1 MNFNSMMRKNF
12 IIIFCSDLFIVTG
25 SLYLAFLLRFDF
37 LFNTTQYNSF
47 LKIITPVVLIKVFS
61 FSVFRLYRGMWRYAS
76 IQDLL
81 NVIKASTLSSLLIM
95 TYILT
100 IYRFDGFSR
109 SVIINDALLTI
120 FFIAGFRLSVRFYFE
135 YFSRHHGLFDSLN
148 SIFTHN
154 RINNND
160 RLLIIGA
167 GDAGEQIL
175 REINGNPNFKYNVV
189 GFLDDKRAKIGKII
203 HRVKVL
209 DRIENIV
216 SIVEE
221 YGVDE
226 VLIAIPSATS
236 ESMRRIVDLCRKS
249 GKKFKTIPAM
259 SEIING
265 NLTIS
270 SIREV
275 AYRDLLGRKTITLDC
290 MEINQYLCNKTVLVT
305 GAGGSIGSEL
315 CRQICKFKPEK
326 VVLLERSEPALYE
339 IELELKKRYPYLRI
353 KPVLADIQNKNH
365 IVRAFDQHHPE
376 IVFHAAAY
384 KHVPMMELHPWMAV
398 DNNIIGTINVAETAK
413 EFNVDRF
420 VFVST
425 DKAVRPT
432 NVMGTSKRITELY
445 IQNQVNIENNKTKFM
460 TVRFGNVIGSSGSV
474 IPLFKKQIAE
484 GGPVTVTHPDIIR
497 YFMTIPEACQLI
509 LQAGSM
515 TSGGECYILDMGE
528 PVNIDNMARDLIKFS
543 GFEPDVDIDIIYTGL
558 RPGEKLFEELIIE
571 GEGIV
576 KTDHK
581 DIMVLKSTINDLDV
595 LNINIEKLAE
605 LSQLQDSGRIIDK
618 MKEMVPEFKPENI
631 TKIRADKQISNVIPL
646 VLDGKRAGA
655 L

>member
-1 MNFNSMMRKNF
+1 MNFDSMIRKNF
-12 IIIFCSDLFIVTG
+12 IIIFFSDLSIILV

-37 LFNTTQYNSF
+37 NFGTAQYNSF
-47 LKIITPVVLIKVFS
+47 IEIIAPVIIIKLFS
-61 FSVFRLYRGMWRYAS
+61 FSIFKLYKGMWRYAS
-76 IQDLL
+76 IQDLF
-81 NVIKASTLSSLLIM
+81 NVIKASILSFLLIL
-95 TYILT
+95 TYILAV
-100 IYRFDGFSR
+100 YRFDGFSR
-109 SVIINDALLTI
+109 SVIIIDFLLTI
-120 FFIAGFRLSVRFYFE
+120 LFIAGFRLSVRFYFE
-135 YFSRHHGLFDSLN
+135 YFARHNGLFDSIS
-148 SIFTHN
+148 SIFSHN
-154 RINNND
+154 STNNQS

-175 REINGNPNFKYNVV
+175 REIKGNTKFQYLVV
-189 GFLDDKRAKIGKII
+189 GFLDDQTAKIGKNIHGVNVLGKIETLVNII
-203 HRVKVL
+203 
-209 DRIENIV
+209 
-216 SIVEE
+216 EE

-226 VLIAIPSATS
+226 ILIAIPSTS
-236 ESMRRIVDLCRKS
+236 AKNMRRIVDLCKTS
-249 GKKFKTIPAM
+249 DTKFKTIPGM
-259 SEIING
+259 SELING
-265 NLTIS
+265 HLTIS

-275 AYRDLLGRKTITLDC
+275 AYRDLLGRKTIKLDNQ
-290 MEINQYLCNKTVLVT
+290 EIGDYLTNKTILVT

-326 VVLLERSEPALYE
+326 VVLFERSEPALYE
-339 IELELKKRYPYLRI
+339 IELELRKNYPYI
-353 KPVLADIQNKNH
+353 DVIPTLADIQNKNH
-365 IVRAFDQHHPE
+365 INRVFNNHNPE

-398 DNNIIGTINVAETAK
+398 SNNIVGTINVAEIAK
-413 EFNVDRF
+413 KYNVDRF

-432 NVMGTSKRITELY
+432 NVMGTSKRITELF
-445 IQNQVNIENNKTKFM
+445 IQNQMNLDNTKTKFM

-515 TSGGECYILDMGE
+515 TKGGECYILDMGD

-543 GFEPDVDIDIIYTGL
+543 GFEADVDIDIVYTGL

-571 GEGIV
+571 GEGII

-581 DIMVLKSTINDLDV
+581 DIMVLKSTDNDLSI
-595 LNINIEKLAE
+595 LNYNIDILAGLAE
-605 LSQLQDSGRIIDK
+605 IQDAEGIIVK
-618 MKEMVPEFKPENI
+618 MKEMVPEFRPENLSKINSEI
-631 TKIRADKQISNVIPL
+631 TSNNVIPL
-646 VLDGKRAGA
+646 RQ
-655 L
+655 

>member
-1 MNFNSMMRKNF
+1 MNLNSMMRKNF
-12 IIIFCSDLFIVTG
+12 IVIFCTDIFIIVA

-37 LFNTTQYNSF
+37 LFGTAQYNSF
-47 LKIITPVVLIKVFS
+47 LKIIIPVIVIKILS
-61 FSVFRLYRGMWRYAS
+61 FSIFRLYRGMWRYAS
-76 IQDLL
+76 IPDLF
-81 NVIKASTLSSLLIM
+81 NVIKASLFSALLIAS
-95 TYILT
+95 YVLAV
-100 IYRFDGFSR
+100 YRFDGFSR
-109 SVIINDALLTI
+109 SVIINDALLAI
-120 FFIAGFRLSVRFYFE
+120 ILVAGFRLSVRFYFE
-135 YFSRHHGLFDSLN
+135 YFSRHNGLSDSLN
-148 SIFTHN
+148 SIFYN
-154 RINNND
+154 RINNYS
-160 RLLIIGA
+160 RLLIVGA
-167 GDAGEQIL
+167 GDAGEKIL
-175 REINGNPNFKYNVV
+175 REINGNPEFKYKVV
-189 GFLDDKRAKIGKII
+189 GFLDDQRAKIGKII
-203 HRVKVL
+203 HRIKVL
-209 DRIENIV
+209 DKIENIET
-216 SIVEE
+216 IVEE

-226 VLIAIPSATS
+226 VLIAIPSASS

-326 VVLLERSEPALYE
+326 IILLERSEPALYE
-339 IELELKKRYPYLRI
+339 IELELKKLYPYLRI
-353 KPVLADIQNKNH
+353 KPVLADIQNKNN
-365 IVRAFDQHHPE
+365 IVRAFDQHQPE

-398 DNNIIGTINVAETAK
+398 DNNIIGTMNVAETAK
-413 EFNVDRF
+413 EFSVDRF

-445 IQNQVNIENNKTKFM
+445 IQNQLNLKNNKTKFM

-515 TSGGECYILDMGE
+515 TKGGECYILDMGE

-543 GFEPDVDIDIIYTGL
+543 GFEPDVDIDVIYTGL

-581 DIMVLKSTINDLDV
+581 DIMVLRSAINDLGV
-595 LNINIEKLAE
+595 LNNNIEKLAE
-605 LSQLQDSGRIIDK
+605 LSQLQDSDGIIGK
-618 MKEMVPEFKPENI
+618 MKEMVPEFNHENRSN
-631 TKIRADKQISNVIPL
+631 TVADIKQSNVIPL
-646 VLDGKRAGA
+646 VREGQRVGA